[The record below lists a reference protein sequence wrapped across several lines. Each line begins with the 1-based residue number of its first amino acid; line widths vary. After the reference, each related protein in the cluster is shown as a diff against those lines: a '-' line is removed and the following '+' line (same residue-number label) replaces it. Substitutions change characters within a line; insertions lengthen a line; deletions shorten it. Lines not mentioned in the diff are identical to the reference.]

1 MRIAPDRAQEGQGDR
16 LHELKQVVVDFL
28 VAVPARPY
36 PTKADIEFLTGNT
49 ATPVPA
55 RNILSFDELSQ
66 IALHFLA
73 TGERS
78 ELVSWEP
85 V

>member
-1 MRIAPDRAQEGQGDR
+1 MLGIGGTFGCVQYSRSDGGPPY
-16 LHELKQVVVDFL
+16 L